1 MAGIDIIT
9 TARGEFEEKLLDLT
23 QTLEMCDEIAGEK
36 IPPWLFVLSRQVDRV
51 RDSSQAYM
59 QAVHRHATP
68 VLLDLARATAGGMG
82 GMPPM
87 AAKRSVAE
95 TPGSRLSESNS
106 RK

>member
-9 TARGEFEEKLLDLT
+9 TARGELEEKLLDLALT
-23 QTLEMCDEIAGEK
+23 VEMCDAIAGDK
-36 IPPWLFVLSRQVDRV
+36 PPAWLSILSRQVARV
-51 RDSSQAYM
+51 RDSSDSYM

-87 AAKRSVAE
+87 VAKRSVAE